1 MHIRNPS
8 SAGTADFDAGS
19 KFVWRSFK
27 MNRFLSLSAAALVA
41 SAAIVALPVGPN
53 SSLEAQR
60 RGVGGR
66 MALAYVAKAGAA
78 DRYEIDSSRLAMARA
93 RRQDVRDFARMLVAD
108 HNRTTR
114 QVAAAARADGLV
126 PLPPVLEPTQRAMIR
141 QLERTGRPG
150 FDSAY
155 LSQQITA
162 HQQALALHRTEA
174 RSGTGELRRVATGAV
189 PVVQGHLNQARR
201 LARGR

>member
-1 MHIRNPS
+1 
-8 SAGTADFDAGS
+8 
-19 KFVWRSFK
+19 

-78 DRYEIDSSRLAMARA
+78 DRYEIDSSRLAMNRA
-93 RRQDVRDFARMLVAD
+93 RRQDVRDFARMLMAD
-108 HNRTTR
+108 HMRTTE
-114 QVAAAARADGLV
+114 QVAAAARADGLA
-126 PLPPVLEPTQRAMIR
+126 PPPPRLEPSQRNMIR
-141 QLERTGRPG
+141 LLERTGRPG
-150 FDSAY
+150 FDRAY
-155 LSQQITA
+155 LNQQITA
-162 HQQALALHRTEA
+162 HQQALALHRTQA
-174 RSGTGELRRVATGAV
+174 RTGTGELRRVAANAV
-189 PVVQGHLNQARR
+189 PIVQGHLNQARR